1 MPDCSVCMHDMDM
14 EEYDDPNESTRTCV
28 RLDCKHAYHTKCV
41 LKYMK
46 ETNFEC
52 ILCNKHRNP
61 IELNGLIEQAINEVK
76 KDKGYREI
84 KRELKSAESEFTQ
97 SKKVMK
103 QAVQEFIDLHRDEW
117 QAHTH
122 RKNVLSIDA
131 KLTRYVKK
139 FVLAKPMLAG
149 AIMPKLYRYG
159 TNALVGIR
167 MWQYRRNSIYFKY

>member
-1 MPDCSVCMHDMDM
+1 
-14 EEYDDPNESTRTCV
+14 
-28 RLDCKHAYHTKCV
+28 
-41 LKYMK
+41 MK